1 MTTAERPHVIVIYTD
16 DLGYGDVGF
25 LGPSDISTPHLDAL
39 AAGGA
44 TMRRWYSNSPVCSPS
59 RAALLTGCHPSR
71 AGVNHILG
79 APRGRDGLPPQ
90 PTLASRLA
98 DAGYAT
104 SIVGKWHLGTSES
117 SSPQA
122 LGFHSFFGF
131 LAGCVDYYSHIM
143 YWGDHHPI
151 HDLWSGTQEAWRN
164 GEYLTTMIT
173 DAAVQVIDTVVDD
186 PMFLFVSYNAPHYPL
201 HAPQEYVDRNAHL
214 PEDRRMIAAMMSAV
228 DDGVGEIVAALE
240 RQGILDDT
248 LILFSSDNGP
258 SAEERNWLNG
268 EEIAFAGGSAGGLRG
283 HKGSLYEGGIRMP
296 TLWSW
301 PSRIAPGTEI
311 STSCQM
317 SDVLPTVLDAV
328 GLLPDPAEPPA
339 VDGTSVLGLLTG
351 ADASE
356 PEDRLLYWEYDGQTA
371 VSDGSWKLVR
381 NVRERL
387 GAPTTERIGLYH
399 LDDDEAETTNRF
411 AANQPDAAR
420 LAAALDDFEA
430 HLEDWQRQIAQQGQE
445 LSPIPAAA
453 P

>member
-1 MTTAERPHVIVIYTD
+1 MTTPERPHLIVIYTD

-25 LGPSDISTPHLDAL
+25 LGPSDIATPHLDAL

-71 AGVNHILG
+71 AGVDHILG

-104 SIVGKWHLGTSES
+104 SMVGKWHLGTSES
-117 SSPQA
+117 SSPRA
-122 LGFHSFFGF
+122 LGFGSFFGF

-151 HDLWSGTQEAWRN
+151 HDLWTGTQETWRN

-173 DAAVQVIDTVVDD
+173 DAAVQVIDEVADD

-240 RQGILDDT
+240 RQGIRDNT
-248 LILFSSDNGP
+248 IILFSSDNGP

-301 PSRIAPGTEI
+301 PARITPGTQI
-311 STSCQM
+311 TTCCQM
-317 SDVLPTVLDAV
+317 SDVLPTVLDAA
-328 GLLPDPAEPPA
+328 GIPPA
-339 VDGTSVLGLLTG
+339 DQHVVDGSSVLDLLTG
-351 ADASE
+351 TKSE

-371 VSDGSWKLVR
+371 VSDGTWKLVR

-387 GAPTTERIGLYH
+387 GAPTVEKIGLYH
-399 LDDDEAETTNRF
+399 LAVDEAETSNLY
-411 AANQPDAAR
+411 AADHSEAVR
-420 LAAALDDFEA
+420 LGAALDDFETR
-430 HLEDWQRQIAQQGQE
+430 LTGWQQQISQQGQE
-445 LSPIPAAA
+445 LSPIPTAA